1 VPVDKHPYI
10 DISAG
15 FRIEWDLE
23 KGLNLWAGIPTVSMW
38 LPTTAAGL
46 MLGLQQMVGTERF
59 NLCLQTGGVESIE
72 GDWQVIGGAPSL
84 DEGMARMSTI
94 AGAAGWGRWT
104 IHALDRAQQRVVF
117 RIYDQWEVLYQRAL
131 GVCWGSA
138 MMAGKCAGLASRIL
152 GVPCWTEQVAFA
164 AKDDAY
170 DEFVATPTQV
180 TPQQR
185 MRRLVDEGHATGED
199 LRQALARLEIEV
211 AERSRKESE
220 LQAAL
225 EKVQQQQAVLQRVE
239 TPIIQVW
246 DGVLALPIIGL
257 LHAGRAAQITEQ
269 LLTEIT
275 RSHARFAIL
284 DLTGVDIVDTS
295 TAEQLTRIGRSV
307 HMLGGRAIITGMRP
321 AIAQTMTH
329 IGLDLS
335 QVMTMRNLQ
344 DALRYCI
351 QTQNQ
356 AQRW

>member
-1 VPVDKHPYI
+1 MAGDNNPYI
-10 DISAG
+10 DISEG
-15 FRIEWDLE
+15 FRIEWDLA

-46 MLGLQQMVGTERF
+46 MLGLQRMVGTERF
-59 NLCLQTGGVESIE
+59 NLCLQTGGADSTE
-72 GDWQVIGGAPSL
+72 GDWQIIGGAPSL
-84 DEGMARMSTI
+84 DEGMARISEI

-104 IHALDRAQQRVVF
+104 IHSIDRELPRIVF
-117 RIYDQWEVLYQRAL
+117 RIYEQWEVIYQRAL

-138 MMAGKCAGLASRIL
+138 MMAGKCAGIASRIL
-152 GVPCWTEQVAFA
+152 GVACWTEQVTFA
-164 AKDDAY
+164 AKDAAY

-180 TPQQR
+180 SPQER
-185 MRRLVDEGHATGED
+185 MRRLVEEGHATGED
-199 LRQALARLEIEV
+199 LRQALTRLESEV

-220 LQAAL
+220 LRAAL
-225 EKVQQQQAVLQRVE
+225 EKVQHQQTVLQRVE

-246 DGVLALPIIGL
+246 EGVLALPIIGL
-257 LHAGRAAQITEQ
+257 LHASRAAQLTEQ

-284 DLTGVDIVDTS
+284 DLTGVDVVDTA
-295 TAEQLTRIGRSV
+295 TADQLTRIGRSI
-307 HMLGGRAIITGMRP
+307 HMLGGQAIITGMRP

-344 DALRYCI
+344 EALRYCI
-351 QTQNQ
+351 QTQ
-356 AQRW
+356 R